1 MISFCFFKLLIVLIL
16 RRIGAG
22 NLWGIKST
30 MRRLVNPKD
39 IKLHILGSEL
49 AMEWFWSNRLDI
61 SPTLNGNIQD
71 PTTHLQKVLKA
82 CVVLCGGLKMA
93 VLIARTEQG
102 QFSSRKGETVFS

>member
-1 MISFCFFKLLIVLIL
+1 MFFKHLIVLIL
-16 RRIGAG
+16 QRIEAG
-22 NLWGIKST
+22 NLWHCIKSR
-30 MRRLVNPKD
+30 RRLANPKD

-49 AMEWFWSNRLDI
+49 AMEWYCSKRLDI
-61 SPTLNGNIQD
+61 PHSATLNGNIQD